1 MDFRVVNEPDVT
13 PALDAAIRD
22 GLIESFPAD
31 RDAFAAAR
39 PWHGSVPSY
48 SIVAEEGNR
57 VVAHAGVVD
66 RTITVGGRPLRVA
79 GVQNVFVRPTHR
91 GTGLSDRVM
100 WLSTDEARRR
110 GFDAGL
116 LFCVPKLVP
125 VYARTGWQS
134 LGERDVTRIDE
145 TGQEAPI
152 PGKNET
158 MFFPLKLATFPHG
171 RIHLRG
177 NDW

>member
-1 MDFRVVNEPDVT
+1 MHVRVVDEPDVT
-13 PALDAAIRD
+13 PALDAEIRD
-22 GLIESFPAD
+22 GLCESFPAD
-31 RDAFAAAR
+31 RDAFARAR
-39 PWHGSVPSY
+39 PWHGSAPAY
-48 SIVAEEGNR
+48 SIVAEEGGR
-57 VVAHAGVVD
+57 VVGHAGVVD
-66 RTITVGGRPLRVA
+66 RTITVGDRPLRVA

-100 WLSTDEARRR
+100 TLTMDEARRR
-110 GFDAGL
+110 GFDMGV

-125 VYARTGWQS
+125 VYARTGFRT
-134 LGERDVTRIDE
+134 LGEQDVVRIDE
-145 TGQEAPI
+145 TGAESPI

-158 MFFPLKLATFPHG
+158 MFFPLNVTTFPPG